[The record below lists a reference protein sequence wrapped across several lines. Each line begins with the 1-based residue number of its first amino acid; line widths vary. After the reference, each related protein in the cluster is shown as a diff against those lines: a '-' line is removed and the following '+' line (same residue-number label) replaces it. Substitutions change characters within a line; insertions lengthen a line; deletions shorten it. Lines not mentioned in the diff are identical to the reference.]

1 MLELARLPRLLT
13 FSLLQQNKQ
22 SGGNLTV
29 QDSTFKDNFIFV
41 PYQSTVLLAA
51 PALIDVSETTPP
63 QSVAFS
69 FLWCL

>member
-41 PYQSTVLLAA
+41 PYQSILAA
-51 PALIDVSETTPP
+51 PDLIDVSETTPP